1 MKPNDK
7 IYVAGHGGLAGSAI
21 MRALARRGFRNIVTR
36 THAELDLRDQAA
48 TARFFADERPDVV
61 FLAAAKVGG
70 IKANM
75 SAPADFLEDNLRIQC
90 NTIHESAK
98 HAVKKFIYLG
108 SSCIYP
114 RECPQPMR
122 EEHLLTGPLEPTNE
136 GYALAKIAG
145 LRLMRYYKEQH
156 GLDGLCPMPCNIYGP
171 GDHFDLE
178 RSHVM
183 SALVKRF
190 VDARESGAP
199 AVTLWGTGVSRRE
212 FLHSDDLAESLFVL
226 LEKWP
231 SVDIINVGSGVDH
244 SIKELAEIT
253 TRLVGYHGRIEWDA
267 TKPNGMPR
275 KCLDVSKLQALGFR
289 PRIALEDG
297 MVQLIRE
304 YEGLKTAETR

>member
-1 MKPNDK
+1 MRPTDK
-7 IYVAGHGGLAGSAI
+7 IYVAGHQGLAGSAI
-21 MRALARRGFRNIVTR
+21 MRALARRGFSNIVTR
-36 THAELDLRDQAA
+36 SRAELDLRDQAA
-48 TARFFADERPDVV
+48 TARFFAEVRPDVV

-70 IKANM
+70 IKANI

-90 NTIHESAK
+90 NTVSESAK
-98 HAVKKFIYLG
+98 HGVKRFIYLG

-145 LRLMRYYKEQH
+145 LRLVRYYHEQH

-190 VDARESGAP
+190 VDARASGAP
-199 AVTLWGTGVSRRE
+199 SVTLWGNGTSRRE
-212 FLHSDDLAESLFVL
+212 FLHSDDLAEALFVL

-253 TRLVGYHGRIEWDA
+253 AGLVGYQGRIEWDP

-275 KCLDVSKLQALGFR
+275 KCLDVSKLRALGFS
-289 PRIALEDG
+289 PRIVLEEG
-297 MVQLIRE
+297 IAQLIGE
-304 YEGLKTAETR
+304 YSP

>member
-1 MKPNDK
+1 MKPNDT

-36 THAELDLRDQAA
+36 THAELALRDQAA
-48 TARFFADERPDVV
+48 TARFFADARPDVV

-70 IKANM
+70 IRANM
-75 SAPADFLEDNLRIQC
+75 SARADFLEVNLLIQC

-98 HAVKKFIYLG
+98 NGVKKFIYLG

-145 LRLMRYYKEQH
+145 LRLMRYYREQH

-178 RSHVM
+178 RLHVM

-190 VDARESGAP
+190 VDARESGAS

-253 TRLVGYHGRIEWDA
+253 SRLVGYTGRI
-267 TKPNGMPR
+267 
-275 KCLDVSKLQALGFR
+275 
-289 PRIALEDG
+289 
-297 MVQLIRE
+297 
-304 YEGLKTAETR
+304 